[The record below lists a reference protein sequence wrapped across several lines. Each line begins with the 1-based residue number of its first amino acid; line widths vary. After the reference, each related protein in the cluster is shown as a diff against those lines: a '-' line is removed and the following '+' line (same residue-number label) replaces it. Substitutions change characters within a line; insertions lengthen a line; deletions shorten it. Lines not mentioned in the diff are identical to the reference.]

1 MGEHRILMAAPKF
14 EIGRVYAKP
23 LLGDPLQGMD
33 LNRAMRMLQRTLLKR
48 IRDKIQQSAF
58 SFRAK
63 KALAKS
69 LSIKL
74 KPSSLV
80 ILTKHPAWFP
90 LVEGQRKGQ
99 MSWLTKAK
107 SPIPIVTE
115 SGEVIFRTANART
128 TREGKW
134 VHPGREPS
142 KFIDKAKKE
151 ARAVVKDK
159 LAKELKKQIRMGW
172 ARS

>member
-1 MGEHRILMAAPKF
+1 MASPRF
-14 EIGRVYAKP
+14 EISRIYAKP
-23 LLGDPLQGMD
+23 LLGDPFQGTD

-58 SFRAK
+58 SLRAK

-69 LSIKL
+69 ISIKL

-80 ILTKHPAWFP
+80 IVTKHPAWFP
-90 LVEGQRKGQ
+90 LVEGQRKKQ

-115 SGEVIFRTANART
+115 SGETIFRTSNART
-128 TREGKW
+128 TRDGKW

-142 KFIDKAKKE
+142 RFIDKAKKE

-159 LAKELKKQIRMGW
+159 LARELKKQIQMGW
-172 ARS
+172 VK